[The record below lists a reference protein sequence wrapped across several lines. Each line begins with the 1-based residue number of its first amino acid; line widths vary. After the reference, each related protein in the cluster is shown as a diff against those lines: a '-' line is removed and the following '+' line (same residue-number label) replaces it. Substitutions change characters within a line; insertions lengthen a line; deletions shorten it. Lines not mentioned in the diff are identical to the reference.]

1 VLTAF
6 YRFAV
11 FRDAEAERCHAFRI
25 RNAARTR
32 SGLFFLGEPNFE
44 SPAFLNANGFSRWI
58 ARVRNKKCPDASR
71 RGAGPEAWMISEND
85 ALAVPSDSM

>member
-1 VLTAF
+1 MLTAF

-32 SGLFFLGEPNFE
+32 SGLFFLEEPNFE
-44 SPAFLNANGFSRWI
+44 SPAFLNANGFSQWI
-58 ARVRNKKCPDASR
+58 ARERNKKMPGR
-71 RGAGPEAWMISEND
+71 E
-85 ALAVPSDSM
+85 

>member
-1 VLTAF
+1 MGYPIADNARFRASIENNEINSLVLTAF

-32 SGLFFLGEPNFE
+32 SGLFFSGEVNSKSF
-44 SPAFLNANGFSRWI
+44 
-58 ARVRNKKCPDASR
+58 D
-71 RGAGPEAWMISEND
+71 
-85 ALAVPSDSM
+85 